1 MGASSVQLQTALTD
15 VRSFLN
21 EPTAQEWSDS
31 QLTAYLNM
39 GQADVQR
46 KSEALRSSLVV
57 PVTANVQRYA
67 GPPDSLRIY
76 RVEYIPTSTVPAILS
91 SGVQT
96 YSLEFRGFNE
106 MDAIWGI
113 YQQYTGAYP
122 SLYTLWNQPPDLTIV
137 TYPVPAEDGQLN
149 VYYYPQPKAMVN
161 QTDTLDCLPGFED
174 VIYDYAAYRALRQD
188 ADPRWKDQWTLY
200 SENLSSMIDMSR
212 LFTDQ
217 PNAFSSGSMNVP
229 SWLVTGSDWW

>member
-1 MGASSVQLQTALTD
+1 MGASTVSLTTALTN

-21 EPTAQEWSDS
+21 EPIQQEWADS

-46 KSEALRSSLVV
+46 KSEALRQLSTVA
-57 PVTANVQRYA
+57 VTANVQSYTA
-67 GPPDSLRIY
+67 PSDSLRIY
-76 RVEYIPTSTVPAILS
+76 RVEYVPGGMPTL
-91 SGVQT
+91 QT
-96 YSLEFRGFNE
+96 YSLEFRGYNE

-122 SLYTLWNQPPDLTIV
+122 SLYTLWNQPPELKIV
-137 TYPVPAEDGQLN
+137 TYPVPAEDGTLN
-149 VYYYPQPKAMVN
+149 VFYYRQPVAMASDS
-161 QTDTLDCLPGFED
+161 DTMDCLPGFED
-174 VIYDYAAYRALRQD
+174 VIYDYAVYRALRQD
-188 ADPRWKDQWTLY
+188 ADPRWKDQWQLY
-200 SENLSSMIDMSR
+200 SEDLQNLVDMSR
-212 LFTDQ
+212 NFTDQ

>member
-1 MGASSVQLQTALTD
+1 MGASLVPLSSALTN
-15 VRSFLN
+15 VRSFLD
-21 EPTAQEWSDS
+21 EPVAQQWSNA

-46 KSEALRSSLVV
+46 KSESLRDLLQVS
-57 PVTANVQRYA
+57 VTPNTQKYQ

-76 RVEYIPTSTVPAILS
+76 RVEFVPATLS
-91 SGVQT
+91 TPLSAGIQT

-122 SLYTLWNQPPDLTIV
+122 SLYTLWSQPPNLTIIV
-137 TYPVPAEDGQLN
+137 YPVPAQAGYLN
-149 VYYYPQPKAMVN
+149 VYYYRQPEPLVAS
-161 QTDTLDCLPGFED
+161 TDTLDCLPGFED
-174 VIYDYAAYRALRQD
+174 VLYDYAVYRALRQD
-188 ADPRWKDQWTLY
+188 ADPRWQDQWKLY
-200 SENLSSMIDMSR
+200 SDNLANMIDMSR
-212 LFTDQ
+212 TFTDQ

>member
-1 MGASSVQLQTALTD
+1 MGASSVQLQTALVN

-21 EPTAQEWSDS
+21 EPTAQEWSDA

-46 KSEALRSSLVV
+46 KAEALRQSMTVLVQ
-57 PVTANVQRYA
+57 ANVQKYE

-76 RVEYIPTSTVPAILS
+76 RVEYVPGTSVLDS
-91 SGVQT
+91 STQT

-122 SLYTLWNQPPDLTIV
+122 SLYTLWSQPPNLTIV
-137 TYPVPAEDGQLN
+137 TYPVPAQDGYLN
-149 VYYYPQPKAMVN
+149 VYYYRQPVN
-161 QTDTLDCLPGFED
+161 LVNETDTLDCLPGFED
-174 VIYDYAAYRALRQD
+174 VIYDYAVYRALRQD
-188 ADPRWKDQWTLY
+188 ADPRWQDQWKLY
-200 SENLSSMIDMSR
+200 SDNLANMIDMSR
-212 LFTDQ
+212 TFTDQ

>member
-1 MGASSVQLQTALTD
+1 MGASTVSLTTALTN

-21 EPTAQEWSDS
+21 EPIQQEWADS

-46 KSEALRSSLVV
+46 KSEALRQLSTVA
-57 PVTANVQRYA
+57 VTANVQSYIA
-67 GPPDSLRIY
+67 PSDSLRIY
-76 RVEYIPTSTVPAILS
+76 RVEYVPGGMPTL
-91 SGVQT
+91 QT
-96 YSLEFRGFNE
+96 YSLEFRGYNE

-122 SLYTLWNQPPDLTIV
+122 SLYTLWNQPPELKIV
-137 TYPVPAEDGQLN
+137 TYPVPAENGTLN
-149 VYYYPQPKAMVN
+149 VFYYRQPVAMASGS
-161 QTDTLDCLPGFED
+161 DTMDCLPGFED
-174 VIYDYAAYRALRQD
+174 VIYDYAVYRALRQD
-188 ADPRWKDQWTLY
+188 ADPRWKDQWQLY
-200 SENLSSMIDMSR
+200 SEDLQNLVDMSR
-212 LFTDQ
+212 NFTDQ